1 VTERRMRCAGCSD
14 KNNSSNF
21 VEQAMAVKG
30 ESGFV
35 RVFLAIALSFPGSA
49 AAQNPTDNTENRP
62 ASQNA
67 PSRAVDQHSSVLLK
81 TNNEDDFHRR
91 VETRWKAARK
101 GQIQVY
107 VIPNTKDAEEYEIRI
122 VVTRAPSG
130 SDGTTAVYPPG
141 KASWETL
148 LKLDDELRV
157 RLTSESAS
165 GPTIEPLVRGSSAII
180 QHLDPGG
187 HAEWIW
193 NVRKKAQGGNRLRLQ
208 ADVVYRRDFSPA
220 GQPVVIY
227 PGADTII
234 SLPDRPTDSPANP
247 QTLAHQR

>member
-1 VTERRMRCAGCSD
+1 
-14 KNNSSNF
+14 
-21 VEQAMAVKG
+21 MAVKG

-35 RVFLAIALSFPGSA
+35 RVFLAIALSFAGSA
-49 AAQNPTDNTENRP
+49 AAQNSTANTEHRP
-62 ASQNA
+62 ASQIA
-67 PSRAVDQHSSVLLK
+67 PSGAVDQHSSVLLK
-81 TNNEDDFHRR
+81 SNNEDDFHRR
-91 VETRWKAARK
+91 VEGRWKAARK
-101 GQIQVY
+101 GQLQVY

-130 SDGTTAVYPPG
+130 SDGVTAVYPPG

-157 RLTSESAS
+157 RLTSESAG
-165 GPTIEPLVRGSSAII
+165 GPTIEPLVRGSSSLI

-193 NVRKKAQGGNRLRLQ
+193 NVRKKVPGGSIRLHLQ

-220 GQPVVIY
+220 GQPVVIH
-227 PGADTII
+227 PSADTII
-234 SLPDRPTDSPANP
+234 SLPDRPADSPANP